1 MYEGPTID
9 MSSKYAALTKTMWLT
24 SFYVCITPIGLII
37 SVFNLIIVYW
47 VDKVLKIFNKLSLLI
62 IYCNLVSF
70 AEKICPSEGCFPE
83 IKPRNARIN

>member
-37 SVFNLIIVYW
+37 SIINLIVVYW
-47 VDKVLKIFNKLSLLI
+47 VDKVF
-62 IYCNLVSF
+62 
-70 AEKICPSEGCFPE
+70 
-83 IKPRNARIN
+83 